1 MPSESAQR
9 PASAPP
15 TDGSSAPPTDG
26 PSTPLTCDDPV
37 GSANGDAPPT
47 PRPAPPEATP
57 QALRRLPARL
67 WGLAAVLGAITLVSR
82 VIGLGRPS
90 VLVFDEVYYATQ
102 AWEVSRRGVEQ
113 GIVVHPPLAK
123 WVMALGVRVLGFNPW
138 GWRVMSLVAGVVVVM
153 ATTVVAYRLLGKL
166 TAAAIA
172 GLIVMTDGIAFT
184 TGRLA
189 LLDGFVAALTT
200 VALALVA
207 ELVAR
212 PLDVPLRRRRSIALG
227 VVLGAAIATKWSAI
241 PVMAA
246 CIGVVGLLAWR
257 TSTSSHERRRES
269 VRVMGWLVVLPVAC
283 YCLTY
288 LPTVI
293 RFDDSSIGRELC
305 GRTGQC
311 DPGFTDRVSAIV
323 RNQFKVLDFHQGL
336 QPRNRYA
343 HNAVAWVFQTEP
355 VVLLSS
361 ACPSTDPVCDSQ
373 IATDTS
379 TSHDTELGTERN
391 TVRRVVGVGTP
402 IIWMLGTLALIVVLV
417 SALWHLDVR
426 RGLIALWAAVLW
438 LPWVVRLRFD
448 VIPIEPA
455 RPGYSFYAAPL
466 VPVIAVSLATCWTL
480 LTRRWRRGAG
490 VALIVIALAGAVV
503 LYPTW
508 TALPTSPGYLQGL
521 VEP

>member
-1 MPSESAQR
+1 MSLEPTPQPTSI
-9 PASAPP
+9 APLH
-15 TDGSSAPPTDG
+15 DD
-26 PSTPLTCDDPV
+26 STPLNCDNPVDPADN
-37 GSANGDAPPT
+37 GTPSAS
-47 PRPAPPEATP
+47 RPAPPQTTP
-57 QALRRLPARL
+57 QQLRRLPVRL
-67 WGLAAVLGAITLVSR
+67 WGLAGVLGAITAVSR
-82 VIGLGRPS
+82 IIGLARPS
-90 VLVFDEVYYATQ
+90 ILVFDEVYYATQ
-102 AWEVSRRGVEQ
+102 AWEVSQRGVEQ
-113 GIVVHPPLAK
+113 GLVVHPPLAK
-123 WVMALGVRVLGFNPW
+123 WVIAFGIRVLGFNPW
-138 GWRVMSLVAGVVVVM
+138 GWRVMSLLAGVVVVM
-153 ATTVVAYRLLGKL
+153 ATTVIAYRLLGKL

-246 CIGVVGLLAWR
+246 CILVVGFLAWR
-257 TSTSSHERRRES
+257 TAASSQERRRES
-269 VRVMGWLVVLPVAC
+269 VRVAGWLVALPLAC

-288 LPTVI
+288 VPTLI

-311 DPGFTDRVSAIV
+311 EPGFTDRVSAMV
-323 RNQFKVLDFHQGL
+323 QNQFDVLDFHQGL

-361 ACPSTDPVCDSQ
+361 ACPSTDPVCDS
-373 IATDTS
+373 TDAARTN
-379 TSHDTELGTERN
+379 TEGNTAHNAERS
-391 TVRRVVGVGTP
+391 TVRRIVGVGNP
-402 IIWMLGTLALIVVLV
+402 IIWALGTLALMIVLV
-417 SALWHLDVR
+417 SALWHLDPR

-466 VPVIAVSLATCWTL
+466 VPVIAVALAACWTL
-480 LTRRWRRGAG
+480 LKPRWRRCAGAT
-490 VALIVIALAGAVV
+490 LIVIALAGAVV

-508 TALPTSPGYLQGL
+508 TALPTSTGYLQGL